1 MLRPAIV
8 HLGVAPELLGPV
20 EVVMIKAALPDRLIM
35 RSVPVYG
42 EGSVE
47 IARSYER
54 GKSPSP
60 TRIPT

>member
-1 MLRPAIV
+1 
-8 HLGVAPELLGPV
+8 
-20 EVVMIKAALPDRLIM
+20 MIKAALPDRLIM